1 MILTDGRPNP
11 ASGAGTKLEAYE
23 SLDDIDRAFVDEL
36 AMEVAYLVGNNLI
49 DLAKAKIK
57 HDLDG
62 AEDMNTWLLALYWK
76 LDSKTRSALKK

>member
-1 MILTDGRPNP
+1 MRLTDGRPHP

-23 SLDDIDRAFVDEL
+23 SLDDLDRGFVDEL
-36 AMEVAYLVGNNLI
+36 AKEVTYLVGNGLI
-49 DLAKAKIK
+49 DLAKARIK

-62 AEDMNTWLLALYWK
+62 AEDMNIWLLALYWK